1 MPMSSRDP
9 NRLHRGMDDPT
20 RAFADINGLRL
31 YYEIHGSG
39 RPLVLLH
46 GGLLTIDFMFGPLLP
61 TLAARRQVIAVEL
74 QGHGRTADTDR
85 RMSFDR
91 LADDVDALLA
101 RLGIEEADVFGFS
114 LGGLVGWSLVMGH
127 PKVVRRF
134 VVASADYRSRE
145 ATSDDVPRPMPTDAD
160 FQAMRDAYA
169 AVAPDPSHFNA
180 LGEKVSTMVNDTY
193 VGWTADDLRAV
204 QTPTLVLVGDN
215 DFIRISDAVEAAEL
229 LPHGQLAVLP
239 GTTHMDM
246 TRTPERI
253 LAMVVPFLDA

>member
-46 GGLLTIDFMFGPLLP
+46 GGLLTIDFMFGPLLL

-101 RLGIEEADVFGFS
+101 RLGIEEADVFGSS

-145 ATSDDVPRPMPTDAD
+145 ATSDNFPSPCRPMPTSRPCATPT
-160 FQAMRDAYA
+160 R
-169 AVAPDPSHFNA
+169 PS
-180 LGEKVSTMVNDTY
+180 LPIPLTSTPSGRRCRRWSTTPTSA
-193 VGWTADDLRAV
+193 GRPTTCGRV

-246 TRTPERI
+246 TRSPERI